1 MDNKDQRTGARRLL
15 ESLEG
20 IQELDPG
27 LYLSTVMVLLY
38 VAANPGCAAADIVRD
53 LKLAQPAVTRHL
65 QRLTVGSPGSS
76 AAVGR
81 GLELMDWVSDSAD
94 TRRRLY
100 TVNSRGEELLTRLL
114 SPLVLESSRAPGEA

>member
-38 VAANPGCAAADIVRD
+38 VTSHPGCAAADIVRD

-100 TVNSRGEELLTRLL
+100 TVNARGEELLTRLL